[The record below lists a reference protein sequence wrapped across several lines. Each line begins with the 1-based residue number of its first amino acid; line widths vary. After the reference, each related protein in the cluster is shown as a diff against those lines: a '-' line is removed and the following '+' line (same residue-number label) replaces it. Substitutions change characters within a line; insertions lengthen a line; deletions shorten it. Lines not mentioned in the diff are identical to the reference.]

1 MQNIHRKK
9 SIIRSCIYFCLSLLL
24 YSDVYSQQSDSA
36 GNGSIK
42 KHSGFFLFFRNAITR
57 SGKDPLFKPGA
68 LVLKNDIPFL
78 AFEGKCIRH
87 ILVKEAG
94 FERTLTD
101 TAKEIN
107 ETGKG
112 IIQKLHR
119 NTRELVIRHNLFV
132 KEKTAL
138 NANIVADNERY
149 LRSLDY
155 IYDARI
161 RVDTIGGEPD
171 SVDLVVITKDF
182 LSIIATF
189 NDVRPGVFK
198 AKAGDANLLG
208 TAQKIQLTV
217 LVEKKRDPHFG
228 YEILY
233 KKNSIAHTFIN
244 ATLSYSKINP
254 DLYDNTTDQHYW
266 RAEIERP
273 LVSQY
278 MHIAG
283 AISLAGGK
291 THNYYLKPDSL
302 FYNYHYKTFDAWIGY
317 NMGVRRS
324 LFLRSASA
332 RQFIGIRYLRR
343 KFERFPY
350 QEAGKLHF
358 SFNDQEAI
366 LAQFSFFRQYFYK
379 TNYIF
384 GFGITEDVP
393 YGYNIA
399 FTGGW
404 YKQSYLQRPY
414 AGVDANQY
422 VITKWGDMLQ
432 YFLKAG
438 SFLNKSR
445 IQDAA
450 VLVGASVFSRVL
462 TWKNFKMRQY
472 LRLSYTRQFN
482 RAGLDP
488 LDINNVFGLRYIYS
502 DPANGKQR
510 ASLHT
515 ETIFFIKYKLLGFK
529 FAPFVSG
536 DIAHFLPEQKNDD
549 NAGYY
554 AGLGG
559 GIRTRNENLIFG
571 TIELRFMYFL
581 RRSAQ
586 HSAFKLTLATNLRF
600 RASFSYVNAPDII
613 NVNSDRNNNIY

>member
-1 MQNIHRKK
+1 MYRRKN
-9 SIIRSCIYFCLSLLL
+9 IIRFCISFFLSLLL
-24 YSDVYSQQSDSA
+24 YSDVYSQKSDSA
-36 GNGSIK
+36 GNGLSK
-42 KHSGFFLFFRNAITR
+42 KHSGFFRFFRNSITR
-57 SGKDPLFKPGA
+57 SGKDPFFKPGV
-68 LVLKNDIPFL
+68 LVLKNDVPFL
-78 AFEGKCIRH
+78 AYEGKGIRH
-87 ILVKEAG
+87 ILVKEFG
-94 FERTLTD
+94 FEGTLTD

-112 IIQKLHR
+112 IIQHLHR
-119 NTRELVIRHNLFV
+119 NTRESVIRNNLFI

-138 NANIVADNERY
+138 NANLVADNERY
-149 LRSLDY
+149 LRSLNY
-155 IYDARI
+155 IHDARI
-161 RVDTIGGEPD
+161 RVDTIMGVPD

-189 NDVRPGVFK
+189 SAVSPGRFK

-228 YEILY
+228 YEIFY
-233 KKNSIAHTFIN
+233 RKNSIANTFIN
-244 ATLSYSKINP
+244 ATLSYSKISP
-254 DLYDNTTDQHYW
+254 DLHDNTKDEHYW

-278 MHIAG
+278 MHMAG
-283 AISLAGGK
+283 AMSLADGK
-291 THNYYLKPDSL
+291 TYNHYLKPDSL
-302 FYNYHYKTFDAWIGY
+302 FYDYHYKTFDAWIGY
-317 NMGVRRS
+317 NMGVQRS

-332 RQFIGIRYLRR
+332 RQFISIRYLRR
-343 KFERFPY
+343 KFVQSPY

-358 SFNDQEAI
+358 GFNDQEAI

-414 AGVDANQY
+414 AGVDANRY

-432 YFLKAG
+432 YFLRAG
-438 SFLNKSR
+438 SFLNKGR

-450 VLVGASVFSRVL
+450 VLAGASAFSRVF

-482 RAGLDP
+482 RAGLDA
-488 LDINNVFGLRYIYS
+488 LGINNVFGLQYIYS
-502 DPANGKQR
+502 DPATGNQR
-510 ASLHT
+510 SSLHT
-515 ETIFFIKYKLLGFK
+515 ETIFFIRYKLLGFK
-529 FAPFVSG
+529 LAPFVSA
-536 DIAHFLPEQKNDD
+536 DIAHFTPEQQSDK

-554 AGLGG
+554 VGLGG
-559 GIRTRNENLIFG
+559 GMRTRNENLIFG

-581 RRSAQ
+581 RWSEQ
-586 HSAFKLTLATNLRF
+586 HNAFKLTLLSNLRF
-600 RASFSYVNAPDII
+600 RASFSYVKAPDIMQ
-613 NVNSDRNNNIY
+613 VNSDQNNNIY